1 MKVNPITR
9 GALNRT
15 PASFKTGNVESVRA
29 TGPTSAVSSVNPENA
44 SPNSLLSYGYYYDKL
59 NKKDDENK
67 EEFEKDRHGREK
79 NPNYSEEE
87 KNVINTLNN
96 LFDKFN
102 HAVER
107 IKKVDIAKSTDYLGK
122 VKNAYNKN
130 SRFLSKA
137 GISMDKMAHFKLS
150 PQLLTR
156 RIMQDPST
164 IQKLLNP
171 ESGVI
176 KELMKSFGTMLV

>member
-29 TGPTSAVSSVNPENA
+29 TGSTSAVSSVNPENA

-79 NPNYSEEE
+79 NPNYS
-87 KNVINTLNN
+87 
-96 LFDKFN
+96 
-102 HAVER
+102 
-107 IKKVDIAKSTDYLGK
+107 
-122 VKNAYNKN
+122 
-130 SRFLSKA
+130 
-137 GISMDKMAHFKLS
+137 
-150 PQLLTR
+150 
-156 RIMQDPST
+156 
-164 IQKLLNP
+164 
-171 ESGVI
+171 
-176 KELMKSFGTMLV
+176 